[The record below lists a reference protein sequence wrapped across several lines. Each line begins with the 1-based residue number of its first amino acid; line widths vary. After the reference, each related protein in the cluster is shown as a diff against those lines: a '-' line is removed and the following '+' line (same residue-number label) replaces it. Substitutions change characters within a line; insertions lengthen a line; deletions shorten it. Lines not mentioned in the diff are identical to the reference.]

1 MLHLGAFYQSVDPAG
16 VLTQIN
22 AVPDQSLY
30 INGVDM
36 RVPDGMANLA
46 GEAALSAATT
56 PAFGQ
61 VQSPTLRSLANQ
73 DVLPIASAAVF
84 AQQQQLQWH
93 GDNPRGLTVAEALN
107 FAIQATGGA
116 AAANYGLVWL
126 CDGAVKPTSGAIIS
140 VRATAA
146 ITLSAGSWVNG
157 SITFGSVL
165 PAGTYQV
172 VGMVAEGAHLVAAR
186 LVFPGGTFRPG
197 VPGNPAL
204 QDNLFPAFRNGYAGV
219 FGEFNT
225 NQPPTLDA
233 LGATDTAQNLILDL
247 IKTK

>member
-22 AVPDQSLY
+22 AVQDQALY

-36 RVPDGMANLA
+36 RVPAGLAFLA
-46 GEAALSAATT
+46 GEAGLSAATA
-56 PAFGQ
+56 PSYAQ

-73 DVLPIASAAVF
+73 DVLPIQTAAKF
-84 AQQQQLQWH
+84 ATQEGFQWH
-93 GDNPRGLTVAEALN
+93 ADNPRNLTVAEALN
-107 FAIQATGGA
+107 FAIAATGGA

-126 CDGAVKPTSGAIIS
+126 ADGPTKPTTGAIIS

-146 ITLSAGSWVNG
+146 VTLSAGAWVNG
-157 SITFGSVL
+157 SLTFNSVL

-172 VGMVAEGAHLVAAR
+172 VGMYAEGANLVAAR
-186 LVFPGGTFRPG
+186 LVFPGGVFRPG
-197 VPGNPAL
+197 VPGNTAL
-204 QDNLFPAFRNGYAGV
+204 TGNLFPQFRNGYSGV
-219 FGEFNT
+219 FGQFDT

-233 LGATDTAQNLILDL
+233 LGATDTAQSLILDL